1 MWTGIKD
8 FQNPATLAEAW
19 QAARASGATY
29 IAGGTYLVGQR
40 SPDVSTLINIKALLA
55 ATISGDDQALELGA
69 AVTLQE
75 LAADGTAELGELA
88 LAAGYCCASQ
98 NIRNQR
104 TLGGEVARGRT
115 DSDLLVLLHALKV
128 RLMLVTPDNA
138 EGTLDSR
145 DDGALI
151 DAIKVEREVLAKATV
166 ERFALLP
173 SARPFVVLAG
183 ACRGDQLSLAAGG
196 STERITTAQ
205 LAIDRLDTQAV
216 ATVAE
221 ALAEPFSADQYGSR
235 EYKQALIGT
244 AIRRIGARL
253 C

>member
-8 FQNPATLAEAW
+8 FQNPVTLADAW
-19 QAARASGATY
+19 QAARASGAAY
-29 IAGGTYLVGQR
+29 IAGGTYLVAER
-40 SPDVSTLINIKALLA
+40 LPDVDTLINIRPLLA
-55 ATISGDDQALELGA
+55 AKISGADQAWELGA
-69 AVTLQE
+69 GVTLQE

-88 LAAGYCCASQ
+88 LAAGYSCVSQ

-115 DSDLLVLLHALKV
+115 DSDLLVLLYALKA

-145 DDGALI
+145 DDGDLI
-151 DAIKVEREVLAKATV
+151 GAIKIEREALAKAAV

-173 SARPFVVLAG
+173 SARPFVVVAG
-183 ACRGDQLSLAAGG
+183 ACRGDQLNLAAGG
-196 STERITTAQ
+196 STERITSAQ